1 MDFQTSV
8 KTCLTQK
15 YARFEGR
22 ASRPEYWWFILA
34 YVIGLV
40 LFALLGIKLLYVLFV
55 LAMIVPVTAA
65 GWRRLQDTGRPGW
78 YILIPVVIGGI
89 SMLVAPQMPQGG
101 FGGGAMMGGDFN
113 SGPGN
118 MGRMGASALLG
129 IVQLVLLV
137 IYAWWLSRPSQPE
150 TNDYGPK
157 PQN

>member
-1 MDFQTSV
+1 
-8 KTCLTQK
+8 
-15 YARFEGR
+15 
-22 ASRPEYWWFILA
+22 
-34 YVIGLV
+34 
-40 LFALLGIKLLYVLFV
+40 
-55 LAMIVPVTAA
+55 
-65 GWRRLQDTGRPGW
+65 
-78 YILIPVVIGGI
+78 
-89 SMLVAPQMPQGG
+89 MLVAPQMPQGG